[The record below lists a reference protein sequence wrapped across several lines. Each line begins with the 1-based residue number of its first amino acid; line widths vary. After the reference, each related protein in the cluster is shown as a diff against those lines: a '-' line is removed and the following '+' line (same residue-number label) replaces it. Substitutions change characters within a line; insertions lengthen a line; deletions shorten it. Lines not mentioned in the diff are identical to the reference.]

1 MTPKD
6 YKQMMNYLT
15 RVKNPNLVEN
25 MPFVKR
31 DQIPPEKGPNSQGL
45 KFTNKQVKKV

>member
-6 YKQMMNYLT
+6 YKQMMSYLPSP
-15 RVKNPNLVEN
+15 KNPNLVKN

-31 DQIPPEKGPNSQGL
+31 DQIPPKKGSN
-45 KFTNKQVKKV
+45 